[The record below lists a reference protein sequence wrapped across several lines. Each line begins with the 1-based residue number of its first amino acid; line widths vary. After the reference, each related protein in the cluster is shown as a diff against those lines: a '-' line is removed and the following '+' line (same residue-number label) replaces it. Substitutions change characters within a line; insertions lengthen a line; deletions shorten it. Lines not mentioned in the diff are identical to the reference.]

1 MCRGGKCQVTTDASY
16 FAKLLEDI
24 FLVLIKL
31 YRWQV
36 DLANY

>member
-16 FAKLLEDI
+16 FAKLEDI